1 MTYPVELAA
10 GRSST
15 RRSHDVRTGTDA
27 VFRTRR
33 RGPTAA
39 RAARPLQRHV
49 CDGSEERIGD
59 DVRLGRQR
67 VDVERRLRR
76 RLGLRRLDA
85 TAVVLVVFFAL
96 LITALVLAVRY
107 LGGGGGHR
115 GSGQARAAEDVLAE
129 RFARGEIDDEEF
141 RKRVTLLRE
150 HR

>member
-1 MTYPVELAA
+1 MTPASSVTCVE
-10 GRSST
+10 
-15 RRSHDVRTGTDA
+15 D
-27 VFRTRR
+27 
-33 RGPTAA
+33 
-39 RAARPLQRHV
+39 
-49 CDGSEERIGD
+49 SEERIGD

-67 VDVERRLRR
+67 VDVI
-76 RLGLRRLDA
+76 GGYGGGWGCGGWIV